1 MPEEINWSRPADE
14 AALRDVLEQHDRVV
28 VEFRAEWSDR
38 CRQLETELDAFGGFH
53 FAVVDVQ
60 ASPLLAYRYDV
71 THIPTLLRFEGGEV
85 VDRQEGIPDDVD
97 RFLGVE
103 PA

>member
-1 MPEEINWSRPADE
+1 MTEEIHWSRPGNE

-28 VEFRAEWSDR
+28 VEFHAEWSDR
-38 CRQLETELDAFGGFH
+38 CRQLENELNRFEGFH

-60 ASPLLAYRYDV
+60 ASPLLAYQYDV
-71 THIPTLLRFEGGEV
+71 THIPTLLRFEQGEV
-85 VDRQEGIPDDVD
+85 VDRREGVPDDVD
-97 RFLGVE
+97 AFLGVE